1 MTKTKVTPSHIY
13 QTCNYIYSV
22 AASTKE
28 EPKASQVLW
37 EDPKEVEDR
46 MKLIEK
52 MKAMEKRLPTL
63 EEDDQDTSGMETQS
77 SLEMLEAE

>member
-1 MTKTKVTPSHIY
+1 M
-13 QTCNYIYSV
+13 
-22 AASTKE
+22 
-28 EPKASQVLW
+28 LW

-63 EEDDQDTSGMETQS
+63 EENDEDTSGMETQS
-77 SLEMLEAE
+77 SLEMLEAFQTPTSANKKT

>member
-1 MTKTKVTPSHIY
+1 
-13 QTCNYIYSV
+13 
-22 AASTKE
+22 
-28 EPKASQVLW
+28 
-37 EDPKEVEDR
+37 

-77 SLEMLEAE
+77 SLEMLEAEQENERNSQDTSELNKCKQENLVNVEKYFVIWSQIR